1 MESIKKVVV
10 KMVKSLNDT
19 VTLNNGVEMPWF
31 GLGVFKVE
39 DGNQVVDAVK
49 AAIRNGYRSID
60 TAAVYKNETGV
71 GKAIKESGVKREDLF
86 ITSKVWN
93 TDQGYEKALEAF
105 DASLNRLGLDY
116 LDLYLIHWPGPNAD
130 TFKDTWR
137 ALEKL
142 YKDGKVR
149 AIGVSNFYIQH
160 LEELLKDA
168 EVVPAVNQV
177 EFHPKLTLVELRQ
190 YAKEKGIQI
199 EAWSPLMQGK
209 LLDHDVLKDI
219 AARYNKS
226 VAQIILRW
234 DLQSGVVTIPKSINE
249 ERIKQNADIFDF
261 ELSKEDME
269 KIDALN
275 NNERVGSNPE
285 TMTVGFE

>member
-93 TDQGYEKALEAF
+93 TDQGYDKALAAF

-190 YAKEKGIQI
+190 YAKKKGIQI

-226 VAQIILRW
+226 VAQVILRW

>member
-93 TDQGYEKALEAF
+93 TDQGYDKALEAF

-226 VAQIILRW
+226 VAQVILRW

-269 KIDALN
+269 K
-275 NNERVGSNPE
+275 S
-285 TMTVGFE
+285 MH

>member
-1 MESIKKVVV
+1 
-10 KMVKSLNDT
+10 MVKSLNDT

-71 GKAIKESGVKREDLF
+71 GKAIKESGVKREELF

-93 TDQGYEKALEAF
+93 TDQGYDKALAAC

-130 TFKDTWR
+130 TFKETWR

-149 AIGVSNFYIQH
+149 AIGVSNFYVQH

-190 YAKEKGIQI
+190 YSKEKGIQI

-209 LLDHDVLKDI
+209 LLDHDVLKEI
-219 AARYNKS
+219 AAQYNKS
-226 VAQIILRW
+226 VAQVILRW

-249 ERIKQNADIFDF
+249 DRIKQNADIFDF
-261 ELSKEDME
+261 ELSQEDME
-269 KIDALN
+269 KINALN

>member
-1 MESIKKVVV
+1 MKKMESMKKVVV

-93 TDQGYEKALEAF
+93 TDQGYDKALAAF

-116 LDLYLIHWPGPNAD
+116 LDLYLIHWPYQMQIHLKTHGVRLRRF
-130 TFKDTWR
+130 TR
-137 ALEKL
+137 M
-142 YKDGKVR
+142 GK
-149 AIGVSNFYIQH
+149 
-160 LEELLKDA
+160 
-168 EVVPAVNQV
+168 
-177 EFHPKLTLVELRQ
+177 
-190 YAKEKGIQI
+190 
-199 EAWSPLMQGK
+199 
-209 LLDHDVLKDI
+209 
-219 AARYNKS
+219 
-226 VAQIILRW
+226 
-234 DLQSGVVTIPKSINE
+234 
-249 ERIKQNADIFDF
+249 
-261 ELSKEDME
+261 
-269 KIDALN
+269 
-275 NNERVGSNPE
+275 
-285 TMTVGFE
+285 

>member
-1 MESIKKVVV
+1 
-10 KMVKSLNDT
+10 MVKSLNDT

-71 GKAIKESGVKREDLF
+71 GKAIKESGVKREELF

-93 TDQGYEKALEAF
+93 TDQGYDKALAAF

-219 AARYNKS
+219 ATRYNKS
-226 VAQIILRW
+226 VAQVILRW

-261 ELSKEDME
+261 ELSQEHME
-269 KIDALN
+269 KINALN